1 LANKIAAGEV
11 VERPSSVVKELVE
24 NSIDAH
30 SKTIKI
36 ELVEAGLTEIKIT
49 DDGDGISE
57 ADVKKAFLRHATSKI
72 MYDEDLFHI
81 RSLGFRG
88 EALASI
94 ASVSK
99 LTIKTSQGDQAA
111 TQLELE
117 GGKVI
122 KESIGDARKG
132 TEITVQ
138 QLFYNTPARLKY
150 MKTIHTELSHIT
162 DLINRYALAHPDI
175 RFEVIHN
182 EKQIFMTPGN
192 NNRLQVI
199 RQIYGMQIAQNMLP
213 IKGSSLDFEVE
224 GFIAKPNYT
233 RANRN
238 FITIIVNGRYIKSHA
253 LTHAIIRSEERRV
266 GQECRS

>member
-1 LANKIAAGEV
+1 
-11 VERPSSVVKELVE
+11 
-24 NSIDAH
+24 H

-81 RSLGFRG
+81 RSLGFGG

-111 TQLELE
+111 TQLDLE

-122 KESIGDARKG
+122 EVLIGDARKG
-132 TEITVQ
+132 TELSVQ
-138 QLFYNTPARLKY
+138 ELFYNIPARLIY
-150 MKTIHTELSHIT
+150 MTSIHTDLRHIT
-162 DLINRYALAHPDI
+162 DLIN
-175 RFEVIHN
+175 
-182 EKQIFMTPGN
+182 
-192 NNRLQVI
+192 
-199 RQIYGMQIAQNMLP
+199 
-213 IKGSSLDFEVE
+213 
-224 GFIAKPNYT
+224 
-233 RANRN
+233 
-238 FITIIVNGRYIKSHA
+238 
-253 LTHAIIRSEERRV
+253 
-266 GQECRS
+266 